1 MHILL
6 VEDNKEI
13 CINLASL
20 FRDLPYEFHY
30 VEGVEKAVEYIY
42 EHNVDL
48 LLLDVSLRDGNG
60 FDFYKNEAV
69 TQKIKTIFLTAR
81 SFEDDIVYGLE
92 LGADDYITKPFS
104 NKELVA
110 RINKVMNFH
119 KTVIID
125 DITYDIKTSTLY
137 KQGERIELTAL
148 ESRILSLLFCNLNQI
163 ITRDFLIEKIWM
175 WTGNDVSD
183 NTITVYIKRLR
194 EKVGED
200 VIRTIRGMGYQIN
213 EK

>member
-13 CINLASL
+13 CKNLASL
-20 FRDLPYEFHY
+20 FQELPYEFHY
-30 VEGVEKAVEYIY
+30 VEGVEKAMEYIY

-48 LLLDVSLRDGNG
+48 ILLDVSLQDGNG
-60 FDFYKNEAV
+60 FDFYKNEV
-69 TQKIKTIFLTAR
+69 VKQKIKTIFLTAR